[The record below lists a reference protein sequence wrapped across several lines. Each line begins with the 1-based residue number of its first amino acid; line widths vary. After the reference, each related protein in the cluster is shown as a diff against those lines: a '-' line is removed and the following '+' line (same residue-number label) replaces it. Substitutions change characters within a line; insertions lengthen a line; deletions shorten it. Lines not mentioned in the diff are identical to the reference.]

1 MRINSHPG
9 QNSNE
14 VAACEVHVQVHSGR
28 RSHLNEPSTEQDYIT
43 NDVEAESPPISQRAE
58 ENPGNDNVEYLERN
72 REHNI
77 EMVTDDDNS
86 EEDSSDDNDDHDH
99 EQVSTSIVTSR
110 SPPDTHPSK
119 LNLILNLISEMVFC
133 YKIVLT
139 LCELKLF

>member
-1 MRINSHPG
+1 MQLLINSHPG

-28 RSHLNEPSTEQDYIT
+28 RSHLNEPLTEQDYIT

-77 EMVTDDDNS
+77 EMVTDDDNNS
-86 EEDSSDDNDDHDH
+86 EEDSSDDNDDH

-119 LNLILNLISEMVFC
+119 LNLILKKIFC
-133 YKIVLT
+133 SPSYT
-139 LCELKLF
+139 EP

>member
-1 MRINSHPG
+1 
-9 QNSNE
+9 
-14 VAACEVHVQVHSGR
+14 
-28 RSHLNEPSTEQDYIT
+28 
-43 NDVEAESPPISQRAE
+43 
-58 ENPGNDNVEYLERN
+58 
-72 REHNI
+72 
-77 EMVTDDDNS
+77 MVTDDDI

-139 LCELKLF
+139 YCEKKLF